1 MHTVRSAFLLLGMA
15 LSAAVVTEAGAQCGS
30 AGPPSNTKVVQI
42 GNGTGE
48 EWPWLAVLR
57 IRDVQSNLEYYV
69 CGGSVIADRWIVT
82 AAHCLQNEQF
92 AVSQSKNAFY
102 ETENGLRLEVVL
114 GTDNL
119 IDVTPSNVHEV
130 HKAIVHEEYVK
141 AELGNDIALIQLS
154 DSSKG
159 PICPRAGLPE
169 VGWSLALRVAGFGA
183 QSYDARPKSFSRSN
197 GTTFRA
203 NSAQLKQVTLVE
215 ANRKLCQTAYAN
227 FKAEIGD
234 AQICAGL
241 RWNADD
247 SCQGDSG
254 GPLVAMDN
262 TQCPNLV
269 GIVSWGDGCGIG
281 GRYGVYT
288 RISHY
293 ETWISQQITESAAG
307 PVEVAARTAAPPSLA
322 ETQHQLLRQLDDALG
337 DAKGK
342 VRVSISAGDKARV
355 GRKYNLHIE
364 SDVTGKL
371 IIINV
376 DTKGYVWQLYPNRLT
391 LNSVIDAGKPVTV
404 PSKAMGF
411 DYLEVVPPTGR
422 EQFITLVTPT
432 SFPYKSLVGSEEVSR
447 RGVSLEGTLLS
458 KIPFQEADRGQYL
471 VNLVHEVLKTRE
483 LNARE
488 KNGNQDWA
496 YSTIDFET
504 VD

>member
-1 MHTVRSAFLLLGMA
+1 MA
-15 LSAAVVTEAGAQCGS
+15 LFPAVVTGADAQCGS
-30 AGPPSNTKVVQI
+30 PAPPSNTKVVRI

-57 IRDVQSNLEYYV
+57 LRDVQSNQEYYV
-69 CGGSVIADRWIVT
+69 CGGSVIAERWIVT
-82 AAHCLQNEQF
+82 AAHCLKNQEF
-92 AVSQSKNAFY
+92 EVSRSKNGFY
-102 ETENGLRLEVVL
+102 ETENGLRLEIVL
-114 GTDNL
+114 GTANL
-119 IDVTPSNVHEV
+119 MDVTPGNVHEV
-130 HKAIVHEEYVK
+130 HKTIVHEEYLK
-141 AELGNDIALIQLS
+141 AEMGNDIALIQLS
-154 DSSKG
+154 DSWKG
-159 PICPRAGLPE
+159 PICPRAALPE

-183 QSYDARPKSFSRSN
+183 QSYDASPKEFTRSN
-197 GTTFRA
+197 GTVFKA

-215 ANRKLCQTAYAN
+215 ANQKLCQNAYSN

-241 RWNADD
+241 RWNGDD

-293 ETWISQQITESAAG
+293 EAWITKQITETTAG
-307 PVEVAARTAAPPSLA
+307 PVEIAARTAAPPSLA
-322 ETQHQLLRQLDDALG
+322 ETQQQLLAQLDEALG

-342 VRVSISAGDKARV
+342 VRVSISAGDKAHV
-355 GRKYNLHIE
+355 GRKYNMHIE

-371 IIINV
+371 IIIDV
-376 DTKGYVWQLYPNRLT
+376 GAKGYVWQLYPNRLT
-391 LNSVIDAGKPVTV
+391 VNSMIYAGQAVTV
-404 PSKAMGF
+404 PSKAMGY

-422 EQFITLVTPT
+422 EQFITLVTPA

-458 KIPFQEADRGQYL
+458 KIPIQEADRGQYL
-471 VNLVHEVLKTRE
+471 INLIHQVLKTRE
-483 LNARE
+483 LGAQA
-488 KNGNQDWA
+488 KTASQDWA
-496 YSTIDFET
+496 YSKIDFET
-504 VD
+504 SE